1 MKKNHYSFT
10 SLVVALSLL
19 LSACSGIAIQNG
31 TSQLKASGTISAREV
46 NIAPQIGGEV
56 VSVSVE
62 EGTQVNAG
70 DELFRLD
77 DSLFKAQRA
86 QAEAAIQLAE
96 SAVSSAKAQ
105 YDLVLNNA
113 RLQDQQNRVSNWNAS
128 QPSQFDLP
136 VWYFDKEEKLASANL
151 EIDAA
156 KTGLDKEK
164 ANLEKVLTNVASQEF
179 LNAEK
184 RVSDAQAAFVVADQV
199 LSQANSAQENEDLQ
213 NFAQDQYDAAENE
226 LKSAQ
231 TDYTRLLTTQ
241 GAKDV
246 LEARARV
253 KVAQERY
260 DRALDYYNSFLS
272 GDQSL
277 QVKAAEAGV
286 QQAEAALAQAQAA
299 LATLDVQIEKTIIR
313 APMDGVVLIRNLEIG
328 ETVAPGGIVMS
339 IGHLQEVE
347 LVVYIPETEYGK
359 VRLGDQ
365 VSISVD
371 SFPGETFIGTVVNIS
386 DKAEFTPRNV
396 QTVEGR
402 RATVYGIKISV
413 PNPDLKLKP
422 GMPAD
427 VTFTNTK

>member
-1 MKKNHYSFT
+1 MKKQTFVFV
-10 SLVVALSLL
+10 SLMVILSMA
-19 LSACSGIAIQNG
+19 LSACG
-31 TSQLKASGTISAREV
+31 TLVSADTTDLNASGTIASLEV
-46 NIAPQIGGEV
+46 NVAPQIGGQV

-422 GMPAD
+422 GMPSD

>member
-1 MKKNHYSFT
+1 MKKQIFRFASF
-10 SLVVALSLL
+10 VVVLSMA
-19 LSACSGIAIQNG
+19 LSACGAEATN
-31 TSQLKASGTISAREV
+31 LKASGTIAAREV
-46 NIAPQIGGEV
+46 SIAPQIGGQI
-56 VSVSVE
+56 VSVNVE
-62 EGTQVNAG
+62 EGAQVQAG

-86 QAEAAIQLAE
+86 QAEAAIKLAE
-96 SAVSSAKAQ
+96 SAVSTAKVQ
-105 YDLVLNNA
+105 YDLVLNSA
-113 RLQDQQNRVSNWNAS
+113 RLQDRQNRVSSWNAS

-136 VWYFDKEEKLASANL
+136 VWYFDKDEKLASAQV
-151 EIDAA
+151 EMESAA
-156 KTGLDKEK
+156 TELDKEK
-164 ANLEKVLTNVASQEF
+164 ANLEKVLKNVASQEF
-179 LNAEK
+179 LDAEK
-184 RVSDAQAAFVVADQV
+184 RVLDAQTAFVIADQV
-199 LSQANSAQENEDLQ
+199 LSQAKSAQDNEDLQ

-253 KVAQERY
+253 KVAQERF

-277 QVKAAEAGV
+277 QVTAAEAGV
-286 QQAEAALAQAQAA
+286 QQSEAALAQAQAA
-299 LATLDVQIEKTIIR
+299 LATLDVQIEKTVIR
-313 APMDGVVLIRNLEIG
+313 APMDGVVLIRNLEVG
-328 ETVAPGGIVMS
+328 ETAAPGGIVMI

-359 VRLGDQ
+359 VQLGDQ

-396 QTVEGR
+396 QTIEGR

-427 VTFTNTK
+427 VTFTNNQ

>member
-1 MKKNHYSFT
+1 MKKQTFVFV
-10 SLVVALSLL
+10 SLMVILSMA
-19 LSACSGIAIQNG
+19 LSACG
-31 TSQLKASGTISAREV
+31 TLVSADTTDLNASGTIASLEV
-46 NIAPQIGGEV
+46 NVAPQIGGQV

>member
-1 MKKNHYSFT
+1 MKKQTFVFV
-10 SLVVALSLL
+10 SLMVILSMA
-19 LSACSGIAIQNG
+19 LSACG
-31 TSQLKASGTISAREV
+31 TLVSADTTDLNASGTIASLEV
-46 NIAPQIGGEV
+46 NVAPQIGGQV

-62 EGTQVNAG
+62 EGAQVNAG

-86 QAEAAIQLAE
+86 QAEAAIKLAE

-136 VWYFDKEEKLASANL
+136 VWYFDKEEKLASASL

-339 IGHLQEVE
+339 IGRLQEVE

-359 VRLGDQ
+359 VRLGDT
-365 VSISVD
+365 VSITVD
-371 SFPGETFIGTVVNIS
+371 SFPGETFTGTVVNIS

>member
-1 MKKNHYSFT
+1 MKKQTFVFV
-10 SLVVALSLL
+10 SLMVVLSMA
-19 LSACSGIAIQNG
+19 LSACGALGGAQS
-31 TSQLKASGTISAREV
+31 TDLKASGTIAAREV
-46 NIAPQIGGEV
+46 NIAPQIGGQV

-62 EGTQVNAG
+62 EGAQVKAG

-86 QAEAAIQLAE
+86 QAEAAVKLAE

-113 RLQDQQNRVSNWNAS
+113 RLQDRQSRVSSWNAS

-136 VWYFDKEEKLASANL
+136 VWYFDKDEKLASAQVQM
-151 EIDAA
+151 ESAA
-156 KTGLDKEK
+156 VELDKEK

-179 LNAEK
+179 LDAEK
-184 RVSDAQAAFVVADQV
+184 RVADAQAAFIIADQV
-199 LSQANSAQENEDLQ
+199 LSQAKSAQDNEDLQ

-241 GAKDV
+241 AAKDV

-286 QQAEAALAQAQAA
+286 QQAEAAQAQAQAA
-299 LATLDVQIEKTIIR
+299 LATLDVQIEKSVIR
-313 APMDGVVLIRNLEIG
+313 APMEGVVLIRNLEVG
-328 ETVAPGGIVMS
+328 ETVSPGGIVMI

-359 VRLGDQ
+359 VNLGDQ

-371 SFPGETFIGTVVNIS
+371 SFPGETFIGTVVRIS

-396 QTVEGR
+396 QTIEGR
-402 RATVYGIKISV
+402 RATVYAIKLSV
-413 PNPDLKLKP
+413 PNLDLKLKP

-427 VTFTNTK
+427 VTFVTGQ

>member
-1 MKKNHYSFT
+1 MKKQTFVFV
-10 SLVVALSLL
+10 SLMVILSMA
-19 LSACSGIAIQNG
+19 LSACGALGGAQA
-31 TSQLKASGTISAREV
+31 TELKASGTIASLEV
-46 NIAPQIGGEV
+46 NVAPQIGGQV

-62 EGTQVNAG
+62 EGAQVNAG

>member
-1 MKKNHYSFT
+1 MKKQTFVFV
-10 SLVVALSLL
+10 SLMVLLSMA
-19 LSACSGIAIQNG
+19 LSACGALGGAQA
-31 TSQLKASGTISAREV
+31 TELKASGTIAAREV
-46 NIAPQIGGEV
+46 NVAPQIGGMV

-62 EGTQVNAG
+62 EGAQVKAG

-86 QAEAAIQLAE
+86 QAEAAVQLAE

-105 YDLVLNNA
+105 YDLVLNSA
-113 RLQDQQNRVSNWNAS
+113 RLQDQQNRVSGWNAS

-136 VWYFDKEEKLASANL
+136 VWYFDKGEKLTSAQA
-151 EIDAA
+151 EMEAA
-156 KTGLDKEK
+156 ATGLDKEK
-164 ANLEKVLTNVASQEF
+164 TNLEKVLKNVASQEF
-179 LNAEK
+179 LDAEK
-184 RVSDAQAAFVVADQV
+184 RVADAQAAFIIAEQV
-199 LSQANSAQENEDLQ
+199 LNQAKSAQDNEDLQ

-231 TDYTRLLTTQ
+231 TDYARLLTTQ
-241 GAKDV
+241 AAKDV

-253 KVAQERY
+253 KVAQERF

-277 QVKAAEAGV
+277 QVTAAEAGV
-286 QQAEAALAQAQAA
+286 RQAEAALAQAQAA
-299 LATLDVQIEKTIIR
+299 LATLDVQIEKTVIR
-313 APMDGVVLIRNLEIG
+313 APMEGVVLIRNLEVG
-328 ETVAPGGIVMS
+328 ETAAPGGIVMI

-359 VRLGDQ
+359 VQLGDQ
-365 VSISVD
+365 VSIIVD
-371 SFPGETFIGTVVNIS
+371 SFPGETFTGTVVQIS

-396 QTVEGR
+396 QTIEGR

-427 VTFTNTK
+427 VTFVTGQ

>member
-1 MKKNHYSFT
+1 MKKQTFVFV
-10 SLVVALSLL
+10 SLMVVLSMA
-19 LSACSGIAIQNG
+19 LSACGAQ
-31 TSQLKASGTISAREV
+31 TTDLKASGTIAAREV
-46 NIAPQIGGEV
+46 NVAPQIGGQV

-62 EGTQVNAG
+62 EGAQVKAG

-86 QAEAAIQLAE
+86 QAEAAIKLAE
-96 SAVSSAKAQ
+96 SAVSTAKVQ
-105 YDLVLNNA
+105 YDLILNSA
-113 RLQDQQNRVSNWNAS
+113 RLQDRQNRVSSWNAS

-136 VWYFDKEEKLASANL
+136 VWYFDKGEKLTSAQV
-151 EIDAA
+151 EMESAA
-156 KTGLDKEK
+156 TELDKEK
-164 ANLEKVLTNVASQEF
+164 ANLEKVLKNVASQEF
-179 LNAEK
+179 LDAEK
-184 RVSDAQAAFVVADQV
+184 RVLDAQTAFVIADQV
-199 LSQANSAQENEDLQ
+199 LSQAKSAQDNEDLQ

-253 KVAQERY
+253 KVAQERF

-277 QVKAAEAGV
+277 QVTAAEAGV
-286 QQAEAALAQAQAA
+286 QQSEAALAQTQAA
-299 LATLDVQIEKTIIR
+299 LATLDVQIEKTVIR
-313 APMDGVVLIRNLEIG
+313 APMDGVVLIRNLEVG
-328 ETVAPGGIVMS
+328 ETAAPGGIVMI

-359 VRLGDQ
+359 VQLGDQ

-396 QTVEGR
+396 QTIEGR

-427 VTFTNTK
+427 VTFTNNQ

>member
-1 MKKNHYSFT
+1 MKKQTFVFV
-10 SLVVALSLL
+10 SLMVLLSMA
-19 LSACSGIAIQNG
+19 LSACGALGGAQA
-31 TSQLKASGTISAREV
+31 TELKASGTIAAREV
-46 NIAPQIGGEV
+46 NVAPQIGGMV

-62 EGTQVNAG
+62 EGAQVKAG

-86 QAEAAIQLAE
+86 QAEAAVQLAE

-105 YDLVLNNA
+105 YDLVLNSA
-113 RLQDQQNRVSNWNAS
+113 RLQDQQNRVSGWNAS

-136 VWYFDKEEKLASANL
+136 VWYFDKGEKLTSAQA
-151 EIDAA
+151 EMEAA
-156 KTGLDKEK
+156 ATGLDKEK
-164 ANLEKVLTNVASQEF
+164 TNLEKVLKNVASQEF
-179 LNAEK
+179 LDAEK
-184 RVSDAQAAFVVADQV
+184 RVADAQAAFIIAEQV
-199 LSQANSAQENEDLQ
+199 LNQAKSAQDNEDLQ

-231 TDYTRLLTTQ
+231 TDYARLLTTQ
-241 GAKDV
+241 AAKDV

-253 KVAQERY
+253 KVAQERF

-277 QVKAAEAGV
+277 QVTAAEAGV
-286 QQAEAALAQAQAA
+286 RQAEAALAQAQAA
-299 LATLDVQIEKTIIR
+299 LATLDVQIEKTVIR
-313 APMDGVVLIRNLEIG
+313 APMEGVVLIRNLEVG
-328 ETVAPGGIVMS
+328 ETAAPGGIVMI

-359 VRLGDQ
+359 VQLGDQ
-365 VSISVD
+365 VSIIVD
-371 SFPGETFIGTVVNIS
+371 SFPGETFTGTVVQIS

-396 QTVEGR
+396 QTIEGR
-402 RATVYGIKISV
+402 RATVYAIKLSV
-413 PNPDLKLKP
+413 PNLDLKLKP

-427 VTFTNTK
+427 VTFVTGQ

>member
-1 MKKNHYSFT
+1 MKKQTFVFV
-10 SLVVALSLL
+10 SLMVVLSMA
-19 LSACSGIAIQNG
+19 LSACGALGGAQ
-31 TSQLKASGTISAREV
+31 TTDLKASGTIAAREV
-46 NIAPQIGGEV
+46 NVAPQIGGMV

-62 EGTQVNAG
+62 EGAQVKAG

-86 QAEAAIQLAE
+86 QAEAAVQLAE

-105 YDLVLNNA
+105 YDLVLNSA

-136 VWYFDKEEKLASANL
+136 VWYFDKGEKLASAQV
-151 EIDAA
+151 EMEAA
-156 KTGLDKEK
+156 TAELDKEK
-164 ANLEKVLTNVASQEF
+164 ANLEKTLKNVASQEF
-179 LNAEK
+179 LDTEK
-184 RVSDAQAAFVVADQV
+184 RVADAQAAFIIADQV
-199 LSQANSAQENEDLQ
+199 LSQAKSAQDNEDLQ
-213 NFAQDQYDAAENE
+213 NFAQEQYDAAENE

-231 TDYTRLLTTQ
+231 TDYARLLTTQ

-286 QQAEAALAQAQAA
+286 QQAEAAQAQAQAA
-299 LATLDVQIEKTIIR
+299 LAALDVQIAKTIIR

-328 ETVAPGGIVMS
+328 ETVAPGGVVMV
-339 IGHLQEVE
+339 IGQLAEVE

-359 VRLGDQ
+359 VNLGDQ
-365 VSISVD
+365 VSIIVD
-371 SFPGETFIGTVVNIS
+371 SFPGETFTGTVVQIS
-386 DKAEFTPRNV
+386 DKAEFT
-396 QTVEGR
+396 
-402 RATVYGIKISV
+402 RATCRPSKVAALRCMASR
-413 PNPDLKLKP
+413 
-422 GMPAD
+422 
-427 VTFTNTK
+427 